1 MRLTRH
7 FVFAMVM
14 SMYMPQLRGRSGVA
28 E

>member
-1 MRLTRH
+1 MRLTRPS
-7 FVFAMVM
+7 VFAMVM